1 VRFEKLHDWDTGR
14 NFLGFE
20 EGCLVALVRNQ
31 LGPRTVVPLSA
42 LAISLVL
49 CVWLQGLYTSPT
61 VLTRRGFDPGGCR
74 VTQED
79 C

>member
-1 VRFEKLHDWDTGR
+1 VRFEELHDWGTGR

-20 EGCLVALVRNQ
+20 EGCLVALVRTQ

-49 CVWLQGLYTSPT
+49 YVW
-61 VLTRRGFDPGGCR
+61 
-74 VTQED
+74 
-79 C
+79 